1 MYSGCMEWVCVFLL
15 VLLAAGI
22 IIVILFNRISSLE
35 NRIQSQENLADSI
48 DAQMVELGNAPV
60 RGSNDTLDKLPPVIS
75 SVTEILEETKPPVL
89 ETGKSVGDKPLH
101 HPKDPKPSAARPG
114 AGTVGTP
121 IHLPE
126 LPQLSEQTP
135 EPQPEKIELP
145 VLESPATIEPEPVP
159 GSAEESYLQE
169 SPMTEAPQ
177 TAGSLEMK
185 LGKVWFVRVG
195 VVMVLTGLVY
205 LAQMGYQG
213 IDENWR
219 PYINASLLYLV
230 SFSLMVAG
238 LFLHKRFKF
247 LENFSEVLTGG
258 GMAAVY
264 FSTFA
269 LKAVKKE
276 KGLGLIEDPLIAGV
290 LLAAWA
296 IFIIWFATKKQSE
309 VMAMFAVA
317 GAYYASYVPL
327 IYDTTGSQ
335 VWFTFASNIALA
347 IAATFFVIRNR
358 WANLSFLALLTTYV
372 GFAYWRFKHP
382 IGDTAT
388 FQEGAIFL
396 CVYWIIFT
404 AAGFLSRHGEMTAT
418 KRSAFI
424 NLNNGGFFAL
434 ITITMLQVPALRDQY
449 WIFPLAFSGVLV
461 GLYFLAKRLLT
472 DEELFADVILTKAA
486 MLLTLAFMTLK
497 PAGQFRALLLAAESI
512 TILYFGLR
520 TQQRLLQYAAAAI
533 ALSGAAFAGYA
544 VVLTVSKLYG
554 GFWAPTLR
562 LGIFFGLLMLV
573 AAWVARHWEGERE
586 PDDLL
591 QSLPDFFATIGLS
604 FGLFTCF
611 ATLTREH
618 PAITAFALASFG
630 LVALCLSK
638 RLRIVSVLIFGEI
651 YLIGGL
657 LLWLPLGLF
666 PKFFPNSIIPEW
678 NPFLMLVVAAFAQQW
693 HQRYAGKEDN
703 VVDSDVFIPTVCQAV
718 YTFGMGLIAVAG
730 TLHLLDFDFTHVA
743 IAAAFIGLLFTA
755 YAYGLRSGQVY
766 ALTQFFVVSAPVLY
780 ALQMFLPSSDLTWQF
795 ALIPLFIAFGNGLFL
810 ERAKDHLANRVFLL
824 PSRFSND
831 SSVLQAVSILA
842 GLMVALKFVPEE
854 HQLWVLPLIGVLL
867 SIISLGLGLTP
878 AIIASQSFIIIA
890 ALIAPLKMFV
900 PEAEATMTLI
910 PVLVMLGMS
919 HFLLHSRELIED
931 KTHPLR
937 ILGSV
942 GIQLYFFY
950 GWALCLVWGI
960 KFVPAEAFF
969 LIFTVV
975 AIGHALAHRRRERL
989 ERIIVA
995 AGFFLVG
1002 FMSFW
1007 VHTAMHWKEPQ
1018 ILDIVPL
1025 LLLLGVQLAMRR
1037 RDKEGEVA
1045 EIAHAIIITIINIS
1059 LWQWTSR
1066 MVPGDADVI
1075 SWGLLAFVLI
1085 GLGLV
1090 AIERAHRLFG
1100 LFVLLVSIVNLTLL
1114 AWRNL
1119 EGAARILTFMGMG
1132 VILIVL
1138 GGLYHKYQEKM
1149 KEYL

>member
-1 MYSGCMEWVCVFLL
+1 MEWFCLLL
-15 VLLAAGI
+15 VVLLVAGT
-22 IIVILFNRISSLE
+22 IIVVLFSRINSLE
-35 NRIQSQENLADSI
+35 NRIQTQEGRTFAH
-48 DAQMVELGNAPV
+48 E
-60 RGSNDTLDKLPPVIS
+60 KLPPVGS
-75 SVTEILEETKPPVL
+75 LPEIPEELKPPVL
-89 ETGKSVGDKPLH
+89 EAGEPTVSKTPQYQKDHTPSSVEPAAGK
-101 HPKDPKPSAARPG
+101 
-114 AGTVGTP
+114 VGTP

-126 LPQLSEQTP
+126 LSQLPEQTP

-159 GSAEESYLQE
+159 SSTKESYLQE
-169 SPMTEAPQ
+169 SPTAEAPQ

-213 IDENWR
+213 IDEAVR
-219 PYINASLLYLV
+219 PYVNASLLYLV
-230 SFSLMVAG
+230 SFGLMVAG

-269 LKAVKKE
+269 LYAVKKE
-276 KGLGLIEDPLIAGV
+276 NVLGLIKDPLLAGV

-296 IFIIWFATKKQSE
+296 IFIIWFATKKRSE

-382 IGDTAT
+382 VGDTAT

-396 CVYWIIFT
+396 GVYWIIFT
-404 AAGFLSRHGEMTAT
+404 AAGFLSRHEEMTT
-418 KRSAFI
+418 NKRSTFI

-434 ITITMLQVPALRDQY
+434 ITITMLQVPELRDQY

-472 DEELFADVILTKAA
+472 DEELFADVILAKAA
-486 MLLTLAFMTLK
+486 MLLTLAVMTLQ
-497 PAGQFRALLLAAESI
+497 PAEQYRALLLAAESV

-520 TQQRLLQYAAAAI
+520 TQQRLLQYAAPVIAI
-533 ALSGAAFAGYA
+533 AGMAFAGYT
-544 VVLTVSKLYG
+544 LTQTIITQHFNYH
-554 GFWAPTLR
+554 APTLR
-562 LGIFFGLLMLV
+562 LGIFFGLLMLIG
-573 AAWVARHWEGERE
+573 AWVARHWEGKRS
-586 PDDLL
+586 PDDPLR
-591 QSLPDFFATIGLS
+591 QLPNLFATIGLS
-604 FGLFTCF
+604 FGLVTCL

-618 PAITAFALASFG
+618 PAITAFALSSFG
-630 LVALCLSK
+630 LIALCFSK
-638 RLRIVSVLIFGEI
+638 SLRIGAVLILGEI

-657 LLWLPLGLF
+657 LLWLPLGFF

-678 NPFLMLVVAAFAQQW
+678 NPFLMLVVASLAQQW
-693 HQRYAGKEDN
+693 HQRYVDKENN
-703 VVDSDVFIPTVCQAV
+703 VIDSDVFIPTVCQAV
-718 YTFGMGLIAVAG
+718 CTFGMGLIAMAG

-743 IAAAFIGLLFTA
+743 IATAFMGLLFTA

-766 ALTQFFVVSAPVLY
+766 SLAQFFVVSATVLY
-780 ALQMFLPSSDLTWQF
+780 VLQMFLPGSDLTWQF
-795 ALIPLFIAFGNGLFL
+795 ALIPLIITFGNGLFL
-810 ERAKDHLANRVFLL
+810 DRAKEHLANRFDFL
-824 PSRFSND
+824 PSRFGD
-831 SSVLQAVSILA
+831 DTIVPQAVSILA

-854 HQLWVLPLIGVLL
+854 HQLWVLPMIGVLL
-867 SIISLGLGLTP
+867 SIISLGLSLTP
-878 AIIASQSFIIIA
+878 AIIASQAFIIIA

-900 PEAEATMTLI
+900 PEAEAVMTLI
-910 PVLVMLGMS
+910 PFLVMLGMS

-960 KFVPAEAFF
+960 KFVPADVFF
-969 LIFTVV
+969 LIFTMV

-995 AGFFLVG
+995 TGFFLIG
-1002 FMSFW
+1002 FLSFW
-1007 VHTAMHWKEPQ
+1007 VHTAMHWNAPR
-1018 ILDIVPL
+1018 ILDVIPL

-1037 RDKEGEVA
+1037 RDKEGAVA
-1045 EIAHAIIITIINIS
+1045 EIVHVVIITIINLS

-1075 SWGLLAFVLI
+1075 SWGVLAFVLI
-1085 GLGLV
+1085 GLGLF
-1090 AIERAHRLFG
+1090 AMERAHRLFG
-1100 LFVLLVSIVNLTLL
+1100 LFVLLVSIANLTLL

-1119 EGAARILTFMGMG
+1119 EGATRILTFMGMG